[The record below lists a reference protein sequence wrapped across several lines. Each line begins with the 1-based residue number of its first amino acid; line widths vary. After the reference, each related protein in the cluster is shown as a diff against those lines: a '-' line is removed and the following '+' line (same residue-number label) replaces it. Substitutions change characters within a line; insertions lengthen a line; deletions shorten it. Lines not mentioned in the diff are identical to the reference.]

1 MVMTKLKSKSV
12 SVMAGLRAD
21 VNYQIAV
28 RVNKVVENVS
38 KVSKE
43 LLKLK
48 EIIALDM
55 KKWSKQRSD
64 MQCDINRLARAIMRM
79 QQGQNMDP

>member
-1 MVMTKLKSKSV
+1 MVMTKFKSKSV
-12 SVMAGLRAD
+12 AVMAGLRAD

-48 EIIALDM
+48 EIIA
-55 KKWSKQRSD
+55 
-64 MQCDINRLARAIMRM
+64 
-79 QQGQNMDP
+79 